1 MGTSSAPLVIYDGDC
16 ALCAW
21 SVRFITA
28 RSQPGAFRFAAR
40 DSDAAL
46 PAFVAYPDAR
56 RIDGVLLVDG
66 AQLFARSDAALR
78 IMHHLRRPWPLL
90 GGLRLVPRPLRDAL
104 YAIVA
109 RYRYRWFG
117 RLTGG

>member
-1 MGTSSAPLVIYDGDC
+1 MPPLVIYDGDC

-40 DSDAAL
+40 DSDAART
-46 PAFVAYPDAR
+46 AFTAHPDAR
-56 RIDGVLLVDG
+56 DIDGVLLVDG
-66 AQLFARSDAALR
+66 TKLFARSDAALR
-78 IMHHLRRPWPLL
+78 ITHDLRRPWPLL
-90 GGLRLVPRPLRDAL
+90 GALRLLPRPLRDAL
-104 YAIVA
+104 YAVVA

-117 RLTGG
+117 RLMGG